1 MFNQLFPEGNSDPLL
16 LPLDPTIDVP
26 EVPFYCPDITFN
38 TKAETDQMIEDLR
51 KERTFSLFLD
61 NALDSCCDGLKED
74 TEATITAASERSL
87 AL

>member
-1 MFNQLFPEGNSDPLL
+1 
-16 LPLDPTIDVP
+16 
-26 EVPFYCPDITFN
+26 
-38 TKAETDQMIEDLR
+38 MIEDLQ

-74 TEATITAASERSL
+74 TEASITAASERSL